1 MPLHSDNPKSKEQ
14 TVPSEIKIIAGV
26 EGFSGL
32 IYLVNFLVLLSVT
45 FSPVLIFLS
54 FLSFAIAYGLW
65 RIKRWAWFLSLSL
78 SIFGVISG
86 MIVLA
91 MTGISESYFFGGA
104 PMIIIDVI
112 VIMMLLS
119 KDVRSAFRIRLFTF
133 PQAAQKF
140 KSS

>member
-1 MPLHSDNPKSKEQ
+1 MPLHSDNPKSKEK

-45 FSPVLIFLS
+45 FSPILMFLS

-65 RIKRWAWFLSLSL
+65 RIKRWAWFLSLSF

-91 MTGISESYFFGGA
+91 MAGISESYFFGGA